1 MATQGLHTVDDAELK
16 VGGYTFKAQH
26 LLFAAPIV
34 SALAGGI
41 YYTYD
46 AYQRFLG
53 VEEGFLEVQ
62 GAIGRIQA
70 LEQTVGDNDVA
81 NLSAQLSAISTNMT
95 TILEQQKTLLDLR
108 SDVEKATI
116 LTDGIG
122 ARLDALQADI
132 DSTWDAIDAL
142 EKPL

>member
-1 MATQGLHTVDDAELK
+1 MQGLHTVDDAELK

-41 YYTYD
+41 YYAYD
-46 AYQRFLG
+46 VTQRFYS
-53 VEEGFLEVQ
+53 VEEGVVEVQ
-62 GAIGRIQA
+62 DAIGRIQA
-70 LEQTVGDNDVA
+70 LEQTIGDNDVA

-108 SDVEKATI
+108 SKVEKAEI

-132 DSTWDAIDAL
+132 DSTWQAIDAL
-142 EKPL
+142 ERPL